1 MLEHG
6 NGVAIR
12 PRAFC
17 TVLIPGQVPQ
27 QSATSLCSCCTNS
40 RLAAALRGCAQ
51 EGSASYATACLSAA
65 RGDSNVAGRR
75 HTAEHVLLAADLD
88 PHTVGCV
95 PLHAGS
101 L

>member
-40 RLAAALRGCAQ
+40 RLAAACEGAHRRDQRRMRQRVSVLQ
-51 EGSASYATACLSAA
+51 EEIAMS
-65 RGDSNVAGRR
+65 RAGAIRPS
-75 HTAEHVLLAADLD
+75 TS
-88 PHTVGCV
+88 C
-95 PLHAGS
+95 
-101 L
+101 